1 MRNTFIIKVFWNC
14 IFNEIMVEFIVEFI
28 IEIDFPKFEKY
39 RRYGKHV

>member
-14 IFNEIMVEFIVEFI
+14 IFNEIMVEFI